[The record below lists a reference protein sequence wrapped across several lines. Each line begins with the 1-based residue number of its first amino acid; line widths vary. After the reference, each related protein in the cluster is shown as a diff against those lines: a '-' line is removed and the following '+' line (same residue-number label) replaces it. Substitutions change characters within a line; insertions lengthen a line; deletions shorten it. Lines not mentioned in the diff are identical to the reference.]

1 MPKILITG
9 CSSGFGLAISKA
21 FLSEGWDVVAT
32 MRTPRNDLLSANGRL
47 EILALDV
54 TNAESIETAV
64 EAAGSIDA
72 LVNNAGVGMLNVLE
86 GAEMSKVREL
96 FETNVFG
103 AMAMT
108 KAVLPR
114 MRDRRSGVIV
124 NVSSSV
130 TIKPLPALSVYS
142 ASKAA
147 LNAFTESL
155 AHEAALFGVRT
166 KLVLPGS
173 APTTGFGKNVVA
185 RMGMNIP
192 EPYTA
197 FVQDYLTTLRSGTE
211 FTTPEDVAHAVWHAV
226 TETDSPMKIPAG
238 ADARTWFH
246 QAGHLVDRCICLPKT
261 PET

>member
-9 CSSGFGLAISKA
+9 CSSGFGLAIA
-21 FLSEGWDVVAT
+21 RTFLSEGWDVVAT
-32 MRTPRNDLLSANGRL
+32 MRTPRSDLLPANDRL
-47 EILALDV
+47 DILALDV
-54 TNAESIETAV
+54 TSADGIPKAV
-64 EAAGSIDA
+64 EAAGPIDA

-86 GAEMSKVREL
+86 GAEMAKVREL
-96 FETNVFG
+96 FDTNVFG

-108 KAVLPR
+108 KAVLPQ
-114 MRDRRSGVIV
+114 MRIRRSGVIV

-155 AHEAALFGVRT
+155 ALETALFGVRA

-173 APTTGFGKNVVA
+173 APTTGFGKNAVA

-192 EPYTA
+192 EPYGA
-197 FVQDYLTTLRSGTE
+197 FVQDYITTLRSGTE
-211 FTTPEDVAHAVWHAV
+211 FTTPEDVAGAVWRAV
-226 TETDSPMKIPAG
+226 TEPEAPMKIPAG
-238 ADARTWFH
+238 ADAQAWFRE
-246 QAGHLVDRCICLPKT
+246 AGHSAK
-261 PET
+261 